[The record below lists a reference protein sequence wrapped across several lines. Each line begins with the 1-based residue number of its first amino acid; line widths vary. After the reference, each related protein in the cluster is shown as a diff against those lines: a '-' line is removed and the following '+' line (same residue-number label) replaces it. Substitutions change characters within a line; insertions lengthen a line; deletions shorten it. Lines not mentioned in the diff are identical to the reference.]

1 MNEAKIKKIN
11 QVLAD
16 YFEKNKGVKRIPA
29 LDAWDYFVDAG
40 IFNMDYDRP
49 GLSIRRVLRE
59 LDDKNQLDLIPYV
72 VVERK
77 DKNRNWFFEPLK

>member
-1 MNEAKIKKIN
+1 MNEVKIKKIN

-16 YFEKNKGVKRIPA
+16 FFEKNNK
-29 LDAWDYFVDAG
+29 
-40 IFNMDYDRP
+40 MDYDRR
-49 GLSIRRVLRE
+49 GLPIRNVLRE

-72 VVERK
+72 VVDRK

>member
-1 MNEAKIKKIN
+1 M
-11 QVLAD
+11 D
-16 YFEKNKGVKRIPA
+16 C
-29 LDAWDYFVDAG
+29 FVDAG
-40 IFNMDYDRP
+40 IFKMDYDRR
-49 GLSIRRVLRE
+49 GLPICNVLRE

>member
-1 MNEAKIKKIN
+1 MNEVKIKKIN
-11 QVLAD
+11 QVLED
-16 YFEKNKGVKRIPA
+16 FFETNKDVKRIPA
-29 LDAWDYFVDAG
+29 LDMMDYFVDAG
-40 IFNMDYDRP
+40 IFNMDYDRR
-49 GLSIRRVLRE
+49 GLPIRNVLRE

>member
-1 MNEAKIKKIN
+1 MNEAKLKKIN

-29 LDAWDYFVDAG
+29 LDMMDYFVDAG

-49 GLSIRRVLRE
+49 GLPIRRVLRE

>member
-1 MNEAKIKKIN
+1 MM
-11 QVLAD
+11 D
-16 YFEKNKGVKRIPA
+16 C
-29 LDAWDYFVDAG
+29 FVDAG
-40 IFNMDYDRP
+40 IFKMDYDRR
-49 GLSIRRVLRE
+49 GLPIRNVLRE

>member
-1 MNEAKIKKIN
+1 MNLVEIKKIN

-16 YFEKNKGVKRIPA
+16 YFEKNKHVKRIRA
-29 LDAWDYFVDAG
+29 LDMMDCFVDAG
-40 IFNMDYDRP
+40 IFNKEYERP
-49 GLSIRRVLRE
+49 GLPIRNVLRE
-59 LDDKNQLDLIPYV
+59 LDENNCLDLIPYV